1 MPRKQEENLKPWRI
15 GRVLVGFVRNGMYY
29 IDRTLPGRPRFK
41 RSTRCTDPA
50 AAEEV
55 YRKWERNPR
64 SVLPSLGASSG
75 WGSAVEAYLKY
86 SALTA
91 QNSAGHVEK
100 QGGYFDN
107 LSGSGLFPH
116 LDAFTASDVRAYMA
130 WRAGGGVDGR
140 KVGRPAVN
148 RDLAAL
154 KALMTWARSE
164 GLTVNVADTE
174 IAMLKENEGANAP
187 REIPE
192 KTWRAVNKLLLQRWR
207 LASEVILGV
216 GLRYGELA
224 RMAAG
229 DLRPGAIHVPETKR
243 RKARTIPA
251 SMRTI
256 ASAKKLL
263 ELGGVPDDEA
273 GQFDHRLRVACA
285 RARVEPYSAHELR
298 HTYATVY
305 LRNTGDLRELQM
317 RMGHASIRTTEKYL
331 HAVRATERRRSVGA
345 PL

>member
-1 MPRKQEENLKPWRI
+1 MPRAGPESRKPWKI
-15 GRVLVGFVRNGMYY
+15 AGVVVGFTRGGRYY

-41 RSTRCTDPA
+41 RSTGCVDRA

-55 YRKWERNPR
+55 YRRWERNPR
-64 SVLPSLGASSG
+64 SVLPSDGASSA
-75 WGSAVEAYLKY
+75 WGPAVEGYLRY

-91 QNSAGHVEK
+91 QNSEGHVEK

-107 LSGSGLFPH
+107 LAASGLFPS
-116 LDAFTASDVRAYMA
+116 LDTFTASDVRAYMA
-130 WRAGGGVDGR
+130 WRAEGGVAGR

-164 GLTVNVADTE
+164 SLTENKADTE
-174 IAMLKENEGANAP
+174 VPQLREDEGKNAP

-192 KTWRAVNKLLLQRWR
+192 SAWRAVNGALLPRWR

-216 GLRYGELA
+216 GVRYGELA
-224 RMAAG
+224 RMALD
-229 DLRPGAIHVPETKR
+229 DLRPGAIHVPQTKR

-251 SMRTI
+251 SIRTV
-256 ASAKKLL
+256 SAARKLL
-263 ELGGVPDDEA
+263 ALGGVPDDEA
-273 GQFDHRLRVACA
+273 SQFDHRLRVACA
-285 RARVEPYSAHELR
+285 AIGIEPYSAHEVR
-298 HTYATVY
+298 HTYATGC
-305 LRNTGDLRELQM
+305 LRGGVDLRELQM
-317 RMGHASIRTTEKYL
+317 RMGHASIKTTERYL
-331 HAVRATERRRSVGA
+331 HAVRATVRRRSVGA